1 MNTTRGKTTHFVGLT
16 KPKQTYQQKP
26 NWVRPTDK
34 QILAI
39 EEHVTS

>member
-1 MNTTRGKTTHFVGLT
+1 MNTTRGKATHFVGLT

-26 NWVRPTDK
+26 NWVRPTHK